1 MILDQFGQKI
11 QSGPT
16 IAQRAMSA
24 MRASARAELA
34 AAYDAAQTTGE
45 NQRHWRYADDLS
57 ATSANSLEVRRT
69 LRQRARYEC
78 LQSNSFGNGIVNTIA
93 NDTIA
98 TGATLQVQMDRQYS
112 QAIESKFW
120 SWAKKVKLARKLRT
134 ARLAKCVDGETFV
147 MKVNN
152 PVIRDPVQLDIQVIE
167 ADQVSTPG
175 WMEGRPGAVD
185 GIIFDRYNNP
195 AVYHVLKQHPGDT
208 WVINSFEKYDVIA
221 DDMIHLFNAV
231 RPGQARGIPE
241 VTPALPLFA
250 MLRRYTLAT
259 ILAAETAADLAAVIQ
274 TTANAYDSTGASTD
288 PAIQPFDT
296 VQIDRGMM
304 VSLPHGWQ
312 MNQFRPEQPTST
324 YEQFRNAILQEIAR
338 CVHMPENKALGS
350 SASYN
355 YSSAQLDDQ
364 IYWHSIHMERETL
377 WEPDCLDRIFAWWF
391 EEASNIPGYLPPLP
405 ILGEPPI
412 KWVWPARL
420 SANPAAEADV
430 AIKLINAGLLLDEQ
444 YLENQGIDPEWFN
457 ARMTE
462 QINRRK
468 SWGTVS
474 QETAQVMAVES
485 NKQPEPTTEAEAAA
499 SQSSGE
505 YMGLS
510 TLQFKRNQKAI
521 LETLKKLAEGSLTP
535 SQAEVFLAGVGLS
548 PENIAKLLDD
558 AKDGS
563 VDSVPEV
570 EANG

>member
-1 MILDQFGQKI
+1 MLLDQYGQKL
-11 QSGPT
+11 PT
-16 IAQRAMSA
+16 TPTVAQRAMAA
-24 MRASARAELA
+24 MRASVRSELA

-45 NQRHWRYADDLS
+45 NQKHWRYADDLS
-57 ATSANSLEVRRT
+57 ATAANSLEVRRQ

-98 TGATLQVQMDRQYS
+98 TGASLQVQMERQYS
-112 QAIESKFW
+112 QAIETKFW

-134 ARLAKCVDGETFV
+134 ARLAKCVDGETFI

-152 PVIRDPVQLDIQVIE
+152 PVIRDAVQLDIQVIE

-175 WMEGRPGAVD
+175 WIEGRPGAVD
-185 GIIFDRYNNP
+185 GIVFDRYNNP

-208 WVINSFEKYDVIA
+208 WVINSFEKYDVLA

-274 TTANAYDSTGASTD
+274 TTANAYDSTGQSTD
-288 PAIQPFDT
+288 PSIQPFDT

-304 VSLPHGWQ
+304 ISLPHGWQ

-364 IYWHSIHMERETL
+364 IYWHSIRMERETL
-377 WEPDCLDRIFAWWF
+377 WEPDCLDRIFGWWF
-391 EEASNIPGYLPPLP
+391 EEAINIPGYLPPLP
-405 ILGEPPI
+405 VLGEPPI

-462 QINRRK
+462 QIERRK

-474 QETAQVMAVES
+474 QETAQIMSSEA
-485 NKQPEPTTEAEAAA
+485 NKGTTQEVTPDAAA
-499 SQSSGE
+499 QSSAE

-521 LETLKKLAEGSLTP
+521 LDTLKKLAEGVLTP

-558 AKDGS
+558 AVDGS
-563 VDSVPEV
+563 VDSVAEV
-570 EANG
+570 PSDG